1 MVEFVECKR
10 PDLKNILM
18 DLAFQIAKRS
28 KDNKMQVGCVIA
40 DENLERILGFGW
52 NGGARG
58 QSDER
63 EGDGQGQSNLIH
75 AEINA
80 LIKTDYSIPNKVVF
94 LTHTPCRVCAKVLV
108 NAKIE
113 RLFYKVEY
121 NGPHGLDILQKAGI
135 IIEKL

>member
-1 MVEFVECKR
+1 M
-10 PDLKNILM
+10 N
-18 DLAFQIAKRS
+18 LACDIAKRS
-28 KDNKMQVGCVIA
+28 KDTKLKVGCVIA

-63 EGDGQGQSNLIH
+63 ESIDPGQSNLIH
-75 AEINA
+75 AEVNA

-94 LTHTPCRVCAKVLV
+94 LTHAPCKVCAKVLV

-113 RLFYKVEY
+113 RLYYKIEY

-135 IIEKL
+135 IIEKI